1 MSFLHSST
9 ASAAEANATAK
20 ADITTIA
27 STQVADEYICQ
38 PWDEGDWVPTTKSGK
53 QKSPNVIRSEFQKY
67 IDSVNETQ
75 TAIIGKL
82 GINNNS
88 FRKFMNPKTYK
99 DQWSATQNGTY
110 WAAARLLEQ
119 VKYSKEQETK
129 AAKKRKRTNNT
140 ENTDENART
149 PKKAKSQ
156 LKLEA
161 EILMGNIT
169 AVNLCDNDMIPVY
182 DSCPDLVKKCKE
194 FLSREG
200 VTKAAFCRSLG
211 DLNQNSLNPF
221 LLGKKQDQCGNIS
234 YIRSYIFFEQLR
246 IMENTPKLSR
256 RLKNEV
262 EHAPSGFS
270 TERERTSKWVIGFR

>member
-1 MSFLHSST
+1 MSFLYSST
-9 ASAAEANATAK
+9 AS
-20 ADITTIA
+20 
-27 STQVADEYICQ
+27 STQDVDEYVCQ
-38 PWDEGDWVPTTKSGK
+38 PWEEDNWVPTTKSGK
-53 QKSPNVIRSEFQKY
+53 QKSPNVIRGEFQKH

-129 AAKKRKRTNNT
+129 AAKKRKRTTNNT
-140 ENTDENART
+140 ENTDENAGT
-149 PKKAKSQ
+149 HKKSKSQ

-169 AVNLCDNDMIPVY
+169 AVRLGDNDMIPVY
-182 DSCPDLVKKCKE
+182 DSCADLVKKCKE

-221 LLGKKQDQCGNIS
+221 LLGKKQDQCGNIT
-234 YIRSYIFFEQLR
+234 YLRTYIFFEQLR
-246 IMENTPKLSR
+246 IIENKPKSSR

-270 TERERTSKWVIGFR
+270 LEKQRTSKW